1 MSDTAPSTDPSIRK
15 LTVELGDRSYPIWI
29 GEDVLDLLT
38 KNIKI
43 LEQKENGAVLKDE
56 SVSKIWKH
64 PNEFGYVLPSKP
76 KNETSKSMILLGEIF
91 EYLAEA
97 RISRDGFLIAI
108 GGGVTGDIGGFA
120 AACYLRGIDF
130 YQVPTTLLAMVDS
143 SVGGKTGINISAGK
157 NLVGAFWQ
165 PKGVYISTHL
175 LCSLPPWEFSAG
187 MAEVIKYGMLY
198 DRKLYDQLASLEV
211 PLNWNHPAL
220 PDVIYRCCEIK
231 AEIVKDDEK
240 ETAASGGR
248 ALLNLG
254 HTFAHA
260 IENVAGYGEFLHGEA
275 VSVGLVLASRL
286 SEKLEGCNISA
297 EDTASVTDLIARY
310 HLPTDLCSPL
320 KRKSRASDY
329 KWAISIEPSELATA
343 DDCPDDITPPKLSVD
358 RLLDAMKRDKKVKA
372 GKLRFVA
379 MESIGK
385 AITVNEVDESLVR
398 ELWLEAGAV
407 E

>member
-1 MSDTAPSTDPSIRK
+1 MSDTTQNSDIRQ
-15 LTVELGDRSYPIWI
+15 LTVDLGDRSYPIWI
-29 GEDVLDLLT
+29 GENVIGLLDQELGQRKGRSAFLIDQALRAAMPAASDVGFTIQDFPH
-38 KNIKI
+38 
-43 LEQKENGAVLKDE
+43 G
-56 SVSKIWKH
+56 
-64 PNEFGYVLPSKP
+64 
-76 KNETSKSMILLGEIF
+76 ETAKSMEWLGKI
-91 EYLAEA
+91 YDHLAKERVA
-97 RISRDGFLIAI
+97 RDGCLIAM
-108 GGGVTGDIGGFA
+108 GGGVTGDLGGFA
-120 AACYLRGIDF
+120 AASYLRGIDF

-165 PKGVYISTHL
+165 PKAVYISTTRL
-175 LCSLPPWEFSAG
+175 GTLPPWEFSAG

-198 DRKLYDQLASLEV
+198 DRALFDQLTSLEQ
-211 PLNWNHPAL
+211 PLAWDHPAL

-260 IENVAGYGEFLHGEA
+260 IENVAGYGTYLHGEA
-275 VSVGLVLASRL
+275 VAIGLVLASRL
-286 SEKLEGCNISA
+286 SEKLDGCRITA
-297 EDTASVTDLIARY
+297 DDTASVTDLIARY
-310 HLPTDLCSPL
+310 HLPTDLRSTLQRRSRVNDYQWHKTGNL
-320 KRKSRASDY
+320 K
-329 KWAISIEPSELATA
+329 EPATA
-343 DDCPDDITPPKLSVD
+343 ADCPPDVEPPKLSVD

-379 MESIGK
+379 MERIGQ
-385 AITVNEVDESLVR
+385 AVTVNEVDESLVR
-398 ELWLEAGAV
+398 ELWLEVGAV